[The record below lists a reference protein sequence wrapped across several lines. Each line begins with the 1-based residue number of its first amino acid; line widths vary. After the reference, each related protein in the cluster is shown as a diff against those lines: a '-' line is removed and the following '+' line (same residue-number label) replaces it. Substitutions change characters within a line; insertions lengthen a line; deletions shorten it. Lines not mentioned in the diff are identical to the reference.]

1 MIRSDNKLVKKE
13 APELFRLIQTYMGDR
28 KTRDSN
34 SNLALELV
42 LKGWGAPELR
52 DEIYVQLCRQMTKN
66 PREYAAFDPC

>member
-42 LKGWGAPELR
+42 LKGWGAAELR

-66 PREYAAFDPC
+66 PRE